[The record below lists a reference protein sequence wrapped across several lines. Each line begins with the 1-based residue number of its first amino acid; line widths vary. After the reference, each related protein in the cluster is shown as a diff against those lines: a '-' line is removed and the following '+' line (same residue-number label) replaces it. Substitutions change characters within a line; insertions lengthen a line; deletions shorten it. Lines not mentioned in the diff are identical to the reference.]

1 MTKRKMGFEEL
12 EDYGV
17 KLYRLTYP
25 EEELAKL
32 FVGGLHGNEG
42 LYTAPILERLAQ
54 EEIYVGEAII
64 VPCLVEKSRYIGV
77 LAEEYYQSKEG
88 MNLLLLI
95 QKYKPHFYF
104 ELHAYEKPS
113 YSRLTDPE
121 RVKKAG
127 VPHFID
133 LDEGI
138 LIGSIAP
145 ILRRKFTKNDF
156 CMTIEVPKWKCAS
169 EKIKEKVLEVLR
181 IGLTKADREEVM
193 HEFRMRYPTQIKMAE
208 QLFHQYYRNRLKPF

>member
-1 MTKRKMGFEEL
+1 MGLEEL

-17 KLYRLTYP
+17 KLYRLTSA
-25 EEELAKL
+25 EEGVAKL
-32 FVGGLHGNEG
+32 FVGGLHGDEG
-42 LYTAPILERLAQ
+42 RYTAPILERLAQ
-54 EEIYVGEAII
+54 EERYVGEAII
-64 VPCLVEKSRYIGV
+64 APSLVEKSRYIGV

-95 QKYKPHFYF
+95 QKYKPRFYF

-121 RVKKAG
+121 RVKKIG
-127 VPHFID
+127 VPHFVD

-145 ILRRKFTKNDF
+145 ILRRKFTEKDF
-156 CMTIEVPKWKCAS
+156 CMTIEVPKWKCAHA
-169 EKIKEKVLEVLR
+169 EIKEKVLEVLR
-181 IGLTKADREEVM
+181 VGLIKRDREEVM
-193 HEFRMRYPTQIKMAE
+193 EEFLMRYPEQIKMAVY
-208 QLFHQYYRNRLKPF
+208 LFHQYYREHLKPF

>member
-1 MTKRKMGFEEL
+1 MGLEEL

-25 EEELAKL
+25 EEGPAKL
-32 FVGGLHGNEG
+32 FVGGLHGNESR
-42 LYTAPILERLAQ
+42 YTAPILGRLAQ

-64 VPCLVEKSRYIGV
+64 ITSLVKNSRYISV
-77 LAEEYYQSKEG
+77 LAEEYYQRKEG

-95 QKYKPHFYF
+95 QKYKPRFYF

-127 VPHFID
+127 VPHFLD

-145 ILRRKFTKNDF
+145 ILRRKFTKHDF

-181 IGLTKADREEVM
+181 IGLTKAGREEVM
-193 HEFRMRYPTQIKMAE
+193 HEFRMRYPLPIKMAE